1 MKVAAL
7 PSTRLSRASTVLW
20 PPPTP
25 CPASVPRFRVPPLY
39 ASLPGGAYD
48 AVIERVFVIHVDAF
62 DWNCTQHITPRF
74 TEEQIRES
82 LTPIEKRMKALE
94 QENERLRGEV
104 ARLKSI

>member
-1 MKVAAL
+1 
-7 PSTRLSRASTVLW
+7 
-20 PPPTP
+20 
-25 CPASVPRFRVPPLY
+25 
-39 ASLPGGAYD
+39 
-48 AVIERVFVIHVDAF
+48 VIHVDAF